1 MRRGQSGLPRGGLS
15 GWPAKPLVSAKSYK
29 VRGPDVFN
37 NVENQTQEECD
48 FKCLQLFMHFCVIML
63 FEWVVI
69 TSLGW
74 VNCDPAGSTQK
85 FKVKFPVCVHVLG

>member
-1 MRRGQSGLPRGGLS
+1 M
-15 GWPAKPLVSAKSYK
+15 
-29 VRGPDVFN
+29 FI
-37 NVENQTQEECD
+37 NVGNQTQGECD
-48 FKCLQLFMHFCVIML
+48 LKFLQLFMHFCVIVL

-85 FKVKFPVCVHVLG
+85 FKVKILVCVHMLG